1 MAVSALPRTRARAHL
16 APAQLSPGVLILSL
30 VAPAL
35 DLFSLVSSATVP
47 SIVALLATS
56 AAASALL
63 MVWVRFPRTSWLAA
77 ATLAACAS
85 LALRLIGADGAA
97 WMSVL
102 TVTALG
108 LGGAF
113 ATPARDLESNVV

>member
-30 VAPAL
+30 TAPAL
-35 DLFSLVSSATVP
+35 DLFSMVSSATIP
-47 SIVALLATS
+47 SIVAVLATS
-56 AAASALL
+56 AAAAALL
-63 MVWVRFPRTSWLAA
+63 MVWFRYPRTSWLAA
-77 ATLAACAS
+77 AALGACAS

-97 WMSVL
+97 WMSML

-108 LGGAF
+108 FGGAF
-113 ATPARDLESNVV
+113 ATPARDLDNLLV